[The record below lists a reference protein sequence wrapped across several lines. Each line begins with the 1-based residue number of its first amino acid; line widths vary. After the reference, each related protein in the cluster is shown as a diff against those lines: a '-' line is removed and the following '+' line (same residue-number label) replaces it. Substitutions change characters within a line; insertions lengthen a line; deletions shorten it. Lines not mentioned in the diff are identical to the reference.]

1 MGQKIAYSCSDGSL
15 SLGLVVPKMSL
26 QRCFNY
32 LDISDWF
39 SNQISPYPVHPR
51 LYVINSIKENCGG
64 GCGYRIGTLSVVRIT
79 GLNENKWCSWCGS
92 VQFCSGHQTQS
103 GFVILLASKWEPFR
117 LWFAIHPS
125 SSESPLDLIQHII
138 MRVRLHGSTEWMTDW
153 LTDWMTDWW
162 MMMMWWME
170 VDDGENNQDVDRM
183 KLWRVAHKRGQINS
197 TVHVI
202 ITLPFTYYSTF
213 NAVISSLTS
222 RRFQTEW
229 TRRAKSVKW
238 HFRLICKCLSCLTR
252 FTSSAL

>member
-39 SNQISPYPVHPR
+39 SNQISLYPVHPR
-51 LYVINSIKENCGG
+51 LCVINSIKENCGG

-153 LTDWMTDWW
+153 LTGWLIDEWWWCGGWRSMTGRIIR
-162 MMMMWWME
+162 MWIEWNCDESPIKGGKSIPLSMWSLHYHL
-170 VDDGENNQDVDRM
+170 R
-183 KLWRVAHKRGQINS
+183 
-197 TVHVI
+197 I
-202 ITLPFTYYSTF
+202 I
-213 NAVISSLTS
+213 
-222 RRFQTEW
+222 Q
-229 TRRAKSVKW
+229 
-238 HFRLICKCLSCLTR
+238 LSMQ
-252 FTSSAL
+252 